1 MESQSEH
8 LGCERSVIFFS
19 VHVTLGIQ
27 VTGDPEHIILLCKV
41 SSELL
46 RIKRKSSK
54 HKPLP
59 MSGTFC
65 QHTYTAYIHTQAD
78 TFMHAYMH
86 TIHLC
91 TRVCTYA

>member
-1 MESQSEH
+1 M
-8 LGCERSVIFFS
+8 
-19 VHVTLGIQ
+19 TLDIQ

-46 RIKRKSSK
+46 KIKTKSSK

-65 QHTYTAYIHTQAD
+65 QHTYTAYVCTQAD
-78 TFMHAYMH
+78 TFMHDTCTPYTCAHGYVHMH
-86 TIHLC
+86 RCMH
-91 TRVCTYA
+91 